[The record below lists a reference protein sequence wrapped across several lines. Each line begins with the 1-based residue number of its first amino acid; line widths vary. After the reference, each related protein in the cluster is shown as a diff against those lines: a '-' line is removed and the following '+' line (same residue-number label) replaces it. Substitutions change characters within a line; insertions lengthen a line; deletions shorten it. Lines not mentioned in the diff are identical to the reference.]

1 MSIDQVIGG
10 NMNKN
15 SPWYAISL
23 SNKLIFF
30 IIVILIGSIFASSLT
45 SYFLAKE
52 ELDEKG
58 KTILENSVRLAELYA
73 ESKYHLVSSGEMER
87 EARAITPRGIEGVRP
102 DDCRQT
108 TPGDRTSDAVAKHPW
123 LQRRSCAR
131 PSHSADADRR
141 ASWLGRDCRPEN

>member
-1 MSIDQVIGG
+1 MH
-10 NMNKN
+10 KN

-30 IIVILIGSIFASSLT
+30 IIIILIGSIFASSLS

-73 ESKYHLVSSGEMER
+73 ESKYHLVRSGEMER
-87 EARAITPRGIEGVRP
+87 AEVLEIIRTHLIGEKK
-102 DDCRQT
+102 DDGTRNL
-108 TPGDRTSDAVAKHPW
+108 R
-123 LQRRSCAR
+123 
-131 PSHSADADRR
+131 
-141 ASWLGRDCRPEN
+141 